1 MRIEPKISSTLI
13 DDIGASAAKCSLNF
27 GPEITSDND
36 RSVVFPF
43 ALPRSPSQFE
53 VPSFISFGLGVAD
66 VDGARY
72 DVLLFAPI
80 ISVQDCVKS
89 DQFAEPRR
97 PKSKARSARPS
108 PSMSQDITRRPIAKP
123 NGREAQNICR
133 APTPHW
139 VWEHFW
145 RRPMP
150 YSLLRK
156 SPLSKL
162 CALFKS

>member
-80 ISVQDCVKS
+80 ISVQGCVKS
-89 DQFAEPRR
+89 DQFAEPL
-97 PKSKARSARPS
+97 PKIEGSLRASVPLHVTRHNSS
-108 PSMSQDITRRPIAKP
+108 PY
-123 NGREAQNICR
+123 REAER
-133 APTPHW
+133 AGGPKHLSRPHTPLGLGTFLAQANAIFSFK
-139 VWEHFW
+139 EK
-145 RRPMP
+145 
-150 YSLLRK
+150 SLV
-156 SPLSKL
+156 
-162 CALFKS
+162 